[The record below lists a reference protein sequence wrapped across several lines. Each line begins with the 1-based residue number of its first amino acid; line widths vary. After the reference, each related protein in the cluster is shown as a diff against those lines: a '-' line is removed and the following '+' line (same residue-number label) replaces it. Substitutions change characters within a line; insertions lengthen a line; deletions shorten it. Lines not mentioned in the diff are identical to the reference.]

1 MPGLSMKRSVCD
13 SERLVLDEPIAPGK
27 ELNISGANANRLSH
41 VDHLGAHEDRGV
53 YRSVLAL
60 TRGGL
65 WVRYRVGGREDGRLH
80 AGGSRGRRQG
90 LGGGGA
96 VFGIYGCGWSSSSE
110 MSDLW
115 VVVVVVVFESPPR
128 CWV

>member
-1 MPGLSMKRSVCD
+1 MNSFLSISSLKPGVS
-13 SERLVLDEPIAPGK
+13 PF
-27 ELNISGANANRLSH
+27 LNALYIFDKLPTDANRLSH
-41 VDHLGAHEDRGV
+41 VDLLGAHEDRGV